1 MNGKVRNVVYKKAIT
16 RIEKFMSNNAHHY
29 KQDIEFMKHLLEEK
43 QELEQILEKQKAE
56 LIELREERQFYKRN
70 GIERANELNELT
82 EFARIV
88 SKDIVISHNTTMSDD
103 ITYGC
108 NFYNEILH
116 KEQFNLIKKVVEK
129 YGKIN

>member
-1 MNGKVRNVVYKKAIT
+1 MNGKVRNVVYKKAIA
-16 RIEKFMSNNAHHY
+16 RIEKFMSNNAHHW
-29 KQDIEFMKHLLEEK
+29 KQDIDFMKHLLEEK
-43 QELEQILEKQKAE
+43 QELEQILEKQKTE

-70 GIERANELNELT
+70 EIERAEELNELT

-103 ITYGC
+103 ITYCC

-116 KEQFNLIKKVVEK
+116 KDKFNLIKKVVDK
-129 YGKIN
+129 YGKR